1 MMAQWLQLKQKLGQK
16 LGWQGMLGAILLLTA
31 YLFYSAVLEPME
43 LRAAQ
48 VREQTGTPGQ
58 RAALNAQM
66 QEAALKS
73 PAAMLE
79 NFYAFFAGGQGVSDN
94 LAKIYSLAQA
104 SGLEL
109 KQGEYK
115 LQRDKDARLV
125 QYQATLPVRGG
136 YMQVRTFAARV
147 LSEIPTA
154 ALEQIRFERKLAGD
168 PNVEAEIK
176 FTLYWVQP

>member
-1 MMAQWLQLKQKLGQK
+1 MKAQWLQLRQK
-16 LGWQGMLGAILLLTA
+16 LGWQGMSGAILLLMA

-43 LRAAQ
+43 LRAVQA
-48 VREQTGTPGQ
+48 REQAGTPSQ

-66 QEAALKS
+66 REAELKS

-79 NFYAFFAGGQGVSDN
+79 KFYAFFAGGQSVPDN
-94 LAKIYSLAQA
+94 LAKIHSLAQTG
-104 SGLEL
+104 GLEL

-115 LQRDKDARLV
+115 LQRDKDARIV
-125 QYQATLPVRGG
+125 QYMITLPVSGG
-136 YMQVRTFAARV
+136 YTKIRTFTARV

-154 ALEQIRFERKLAGD
+154 ALDQIRFERKFAGD
-168 PNVEAEIK
+168 PNVGAEIK